1 VLRWCDLRRTASLQK
16 TNSRRRHCH
25 HSALQGLVTW
35 SVVGT
40 DFGPVVAN
48 VGAVVGAAIV
58 VSGTATGYAPAA
70 AVSAVA
76 VVLPPQGSEPLLLGV
91 CVDVCADD
99 EADDVEEGHPCGLG
113 EELLG
118 KGQRDGRDDP
128 ADLHD
133 GPEAGLDGGT
143 DLVERTGA
151 RDERHG
157 DEVHAVLDGRDLG
170 C

>member
-1 VLRWCDLRRTASLQK
+1 VFRWCDFQWTASLP
-16 TNSRRRHCH
+16 SLCP
-25 HSALQGLVTW
+25 QGLVTW

-40 DFGPVVAN
+40 DLGPVVAH
-48 VGAVVGAAIV
+48 VGAVVGTAIV
-58 VSGTATGYAPAA
+58 VSGTAASYAPAA

-76 VVLPPQGSEPLLLGV
+76 VVLSPESSEPLLLGV

-99 EADDVEEGHPCGLG
+99 EADDVEEGHPCRLG

-118 KGQRDGRDDP
+118 ERQRDGRDDP

-133 GPEAGLDGGT
+133 GPEAGLDGGA
-143 DLVERTGA
+143 DLVKCPGA
-151 RDERHG
+151 CDEGHG